1 MTEIYKTISRYFRK
15 RFIVPKYTYS
25 IIFSLIMSVICLGLV
40 ISLKH
45 FPVFSIHYLY
55 VVHFVC
61 SLIFTADLWIIFVIL
76 DGKYIKNKQMT
87 PVTDRSPAEP
97 HLIDYIKAKVN
108 SSVFF
113 VGRNSRATERDF
125 ENSYFTRFG
134 IYTYNTTKLF
144 STLTIDGLPHLKI
157 FFIYLSVTTLIS
169 WIIALVII
177 KNKLKFFC
185 MIKLFK
191 EVCNVAISMPYLF
204 VHWVISLMFMLSV
217 IIHFIV
223 VRIHLST
230 INKPIVDKRGFV
242 EYVAYNF
249 QFSSDHS
256 LILVFLSFYFWCFFI
271 YLNQYCITKLVTTYL
286 FHRARHGN
294 LSSPN
299 RYSLTLAPVFELFKY
314 HIGTIALGAVV
325 IPLCEINLF
334 LFEIIPIKL
343 KNFDKS
349 KNKFVDLCVKTL
361 EYCKKVNSN
370 TVICAAIY
378 GHDFHDS
385 TEHAYNLLKK
395 NSVHLLDLNHT
406 IILFVLAIT
415 ISFFITPLVIVLC
428 YFGLLLFPDKLPYE
442 LPTIPRY
449 VGMFSLILAQC
460 TFGLLRCVM
469 NVLIICYCDD
479 LERNNGNNKPY
490 YTSITIQSS
499 ISDCLSKIKY
509 LNNLRKVFP
518 ETKKEQSK
526 EHKNFNNGTNAGG
539 TKLADVQTD
548 ILKIIHTSVLV
559 QKKKN
564 ELDSPELDTQVLSD
578 KKYSNV

>member
-1 MTEIYKTISRYFRK
+1 
-15 RFIVPKYTYS
+15 
-25 IIFSLIMSVICLGLV
+25 MSVICLGLV

-61 SLIFTADLWIIFVIL
+61 SLIFTADLWIIFVIF
-76 DGKYIKNKQMT
+76 GNYIKNKRVT
-87 PVTDRSPAEP
+87 AVTDRSPAEP

-113 VGRNSRATERDF
+113 VGRNRRTTEKDF

-134 IYTYNTTKLF
+134 IYTYNTTELF
-144 STLTIDGLPHLKI
+144 STLTFDELVSLRVL
-157 FFIYLSVTTLIS
+157 FVYL
-169 WIIALVII
+169 IIMTVIAWVLMLVII
-177 KNKLKFFC
+177 KNKLNFFYI
-185 MIKLFK
+185 IKLFSK
-191 EVCNVAISMPYLF
+191 ACNVAFSMPYLF
-204 VHWVISLMFMLSV
+204 VHWAISLMFMLSV

-271 YLNQYCITKLVTTYL
+271 YLNQYCITKVVTTYL

-349 KNKFVDLCVKTL
+349 KNKFVDSCVKTL

-442 LPTIPRY
+442 FPTIPRY
-449 VGMFSLILAQC
+449 VGMFSLNLAQC
-460 TFGLLRCVM
+460 TFGLLRCVT

-490 YTSITIQSS
+490 YTSITIRNS
-499 ISDCLSKIKY
+499 ISDCLSKIRC
-509 LNNLRKVFP
+509 LSNLRKVFP
-518 ETKKEQSK
+518 EAEDEQSK
-526 EHKNFNNGTNAGG
+526 KNKKLNNGTN
-539 TKLADVQTD
+539 TEDKKFEDELTD
-548 ILKIIHTSVLV
+548 ILKIIHS
-559 QKKKN
+559 QIFMAKN
-564 ELDSPELDTQVLSD
+564 KNSDSPVLSD
-578 KKYSNV
+578 KSDVYAKKF